1 MRISAKHLRF
11 PGAILACLLASSA
24 IAQEKVVIANYGG
37 MVADFYNRY
46 CAQPLK
52 ERHGIVLE
60 QVAIS
65 DPLGQL
71 KVQQATGTNL
81 WDMFPAEG
89 EILIT
94 ATNNGWLEP
103 IDWSVVDPDNE
114 MPAVGRHKYGVAG
127 RVYSM
132 ILAYRTD
139 KVPAGKVVDGWKT
152 FWDVKN
158 FPGPRAMRDTPLENL
173 EFALIADGVPLDQ
186 IYNVL
191 RTPEGVDRAFAKL
204 SEIKPNIAVFWTS
217 GQQPAQL
224 LASGEVYYT
233 NTWNGRVVQMKSEK
247 VPVDISWSG
256 GSLNIPFYSIPKGAK
271 NPSAVMKFFN
281 VCFMDL
287 GIQKIG
293 AEVTGYPSLSPK
305 LPALLSEKIREDL
318 PTSEKNMKQ
327 QFAFDLEFWAKNRP
341 ALQRRWDAWRLK

>member
-1 MRISAKHLRF
+1 MNRYACIGQTLSGFL
-11 PGAILACLLASSA
+11 GALAAFILASSA

-37 MVADFYNRY
+37 MVADFYNKY
-46 CAQPLK
+46 CAAPLK
-52 ERHGIVLE
+52 ERFRHHSRAGGDQRSARAAEGLR
-60 QVAIS
+60 
-65 DPLGQL
+65 
-71 KVQQATGTNL
+71 QATGSNL

-103 IDWSVVDPDNE
+103 IDWAVVDPNNE

-139 KVPAGKVVDGWKT
+139 KVPSGQDGRRLE
-152 FWDVKN
+152 DLLGCQEL
-158 FPGPRAMRDTPLENL
+158 PGPRAMRDTPLENL

-186 IYNVL
+186 IYKVL
-191 RTPEGVDRAFAKL
+191 STPEGVDRAFAKL
-204 SEIKPNIAVFWTS
+204 SEIGPNISVFWTS

-256 GSLNIPFYSIPKGAK
+256 GSLNIPFYSIPF
-271 NPSAVMKFFN
+271 PR
-281 VCFMDL
+281 
-287 GIQKIG
+287 
-293 AEVTGYPSLSPK
+293 EPR
-305 LPALLSEKIREDL
+305 IR
-318 PTSEKNMKQ
+318 
-327 QFAFDLEFWAKNRP
+327 AA
-341 ALQRRWDAWRLK
+341 